1 MDKEDAA
8 SAADKVRRMRRFPFQ
23 VQSWQ
28 YTALDTGCDTRR
40 YNTIKSRPPALH
52 ARWRRVSYSTNSN
65 SKFSI
70 RMRYLGIDN
79 LLREAGVKDGDTVRI
94 ENFEFEF
101 VE

>member
-1 MDKEDAA
+1 MERNFNISKLNTEEDYYLFA
-8 SAADKVRRMRRFPFQ
+8 
-23 VQSWQ
+23 
-28 YTALDTGCDTRR
+28 
-40 YNTIKSRPPALH
+40 N
-52 ARWRRVSYSTNSN
+52 
-65 SKFSI
+65 

>member
-1 MDKEDAA
+1 MVYTFEEKKKE
-8 SAADKVRRMRRFPFQ
+8 VEIEEVEPR
-23 VQSWQ
+23 VWQ
-28 YTALDTGCDTRR
+28 LSGPRIER
-40 YNTIKSRPPALH
+40 NFNISKLNTEEDYYLFA
-52 ARWRRVSYSTNSN
+52 N
-65 SKFSI
+65 